1 MGGFSNNLGGLFGL
15 GTTNSDWTNANWPT
29 PEMQSN
35 LMRQMAEAVQARRQ
49 SVQAKEEVKEE
60 LESTAVINTFLV
72 GCDPEF
78 VGIDHGE
85 LVPMNRYFPQRGE
98 IGFDHGGSV
107 GELRPRP
114 AKGTWTLIKRI
125 KERIADL
132 KPIPGIVRAGALV
145 KTKGRERGYVTL
157 GGHVHLDICPYDGV
171 LGRDGVV
178 QIDPNIGRVM
188 PYTEYHGSNLSQSY
202 MANWE
207 DINDARSFSDR
218 NIRIVERRRTGGKV
232 VSTSHQDRVGALD
245 TLTQLLEHL
254 DILPKGECEER
265 RKGGLYG
272 KYGDV
277 RIQEEKRTEY
287 RTMASWLFDP
297 AVAFLCLTGAKIAA
311 FDPKGTLESLKG
323 ARSFT
328 RLTEWLTPF
337 ASKDIDVGRL
347 CERFLPS
354 GHKGLIVDPS
364 GDFRE
369 RWVAA

>member
-1 MGGFSNNLGGLFGL
+1 MGGYSNVFAELYGLQGQ
-15 GTTNSDWTNANWPT
+15 GQQQAQDPWGMWQAQQGEAYQRWTV
-29 PEMQSN
+29 SV
-35 LMRQMAEAVQARRQ
+35 RAEQA
-49 SVQAKEEVKEE
+49 QAKQKEQEE

-78 VGIDHGE
+78 VGIDNGE

-98 IGFDHGGSV
+98 IGYDHGGSV

-171 LGRDGVV
+171 LGRNEGQV
-178 QIDPNIGRVM
+178 DPNIGRVLTYNAFHAANM
-188 PYTEYHGSNLSQSY
+188 GAMYHAEWVNPMEYV
-202 MANWE
+202 ANMGRRE
-207 DINDARSFSDR
+207 VRVTGRHQGARVMSPVH
-218 NIRIVERRRTGGKV
+218 N
-232 VSTSHQDRVGALD
+232 DRVGALD